1 LPDEFEHTGQI
12 IDHVAIPKP
21 DDAIPAPGNRARAGC
36 VYLLLRCVLAAVEFD
51 RKLEARAGEIDDVTA
66 DRMLAAKA
74 VRTLQFT
81 KSAPQTFLYL
91 RRVTPQFAGNTSSRS

>member
-1 LPDEFEHTGQI
+1 
-12 IDHVAIPKP
+12 
-21 DDAIPAPGNRARAGC
+21 
-36 VYLLLRCVLAAVEFD
+36 VLAAVEFD

-81 KSAPQTFLYL
+81 KSSPQTFLYL
-91 RRVTPQFAGNTSSRS
+91 RRITPQFAGNTSSRS

>member
-12 IDHVAIPKP
+12 INHVAIPEA
-21 DDAIPAPGNRARAGC
+21 DDAIPTPGNRDRAGC

-51 RKLEARAGEIDDVTA
+51 RELEARAGEIDDVAA
-66 DRMLAAKA
+66 DRMLSAKT
-74 VRTLQFT
+74 VGTLQFT
-81 KSAPQTFLYL
+81 ESAPQTFLYL